1 MSKTNIHIF
10 FNKAISKMRRLCS
23 VLLVAF
29 ILGVSN
35 VIMEEDRMINDTRAK
50 IEQRQDQSEEE

>member
-1 MSKTNIHIF
+1 MSKGNIRIF
-10 FNKAISKMRRLCS
+10 FSKAIAKMRWLCS

>member
-1 MSKTNIHIF
+1 MSKGNIRIF
-10 FNKAISKMRRLCS
+10 FNKAIAKTRRLCS

>member
-1 MSKTNIHIF
+1 
-10 FNKAISKMRRLCS
+10 MRRLCS